1 NSSQTTTTDWWPR
14 QSKHLVLTALGALDE
29 AIEDAMHIARCAA
42 EEKRQ
47 KRLEAE
53 YTHAAQHKRVNESL
67 QIFRESYR
75 RNALPAPVGRE
86 AREAPQATD
95 AITVFKESYRQQVA
109 H

>member
-1 NSSQTTTTDWWPR
+1 MRPFRRGRKVMTRGDLRRSLHNLRRRVHEMNSSQTTTTDWWPR

-75 RNALPAPVGRE
+75 RNALP
-86 AREAPQATD
+86 
-95 AITVFKESYRQQVA
+95 
-109 H
+109 